1 MTLTAG
7 GVSMYTRAQ
16 GSADSQDRLVDQFA
30 PLVKRIAYHL
40 LGRLPASVQVE
51 DLIQAGMIGLLEASR
66 KFDNSK
72 GASFETYAGIRIRG
86 AMLDEVRKG
95 DWAPRSVHRNTRMVS
110 DAVRAVESRLG
121 RDARD
126 QEIAAE
132 LDVSLEEYY
141 AILNDT
147 AGSKLF
153 SFDDLLES
161 GTRADAHSDEEP
173 FGGLEDQRFR
183 QALVEAIDTLPE
195 RERLLLSLYY
205 DEELNLKEI
214 GAVLGVSE
222 SRVSQLHSQCAA
234 RLRARLVGWRND

>member
-1 MTLTAG
+1 
-7 GVSMYTRAQ
+7 MYNRAQ
-16 GSADSQDRLVDQFA
+16 GAAGYQDRLVEQFA

-40 LGRLPASVQVE
+40 LARLPSSVQVE
-51 DLIQAGMIGLLEASR
+51 DLMQAGMIGLLEASR
-66 KFDNSK
+66 KFDHGK

-110 DAVRAVESRLG
+110 EAMRAVEARLG
-121 RDARD
+121 RDAKD
-126 QEIAAE
+126 QEVAAE
-132 LDVSLEEYY
+132 LNMSLEEYY
-141 AILNDT
+141 AILGDT

-161 GTRADAHSDEEP
+161 GAPADVHGDDEP
-173 FGGLEDQRFR
+173 AGGLQDERFR
-183 QALVEAIDTLPE
+183 RALAEAIAGLPE
-195 RERLLLSLYY
+195 REKLVLSLYY

-234 RLRARLVGWRND
+234 RLRARLAEWGND